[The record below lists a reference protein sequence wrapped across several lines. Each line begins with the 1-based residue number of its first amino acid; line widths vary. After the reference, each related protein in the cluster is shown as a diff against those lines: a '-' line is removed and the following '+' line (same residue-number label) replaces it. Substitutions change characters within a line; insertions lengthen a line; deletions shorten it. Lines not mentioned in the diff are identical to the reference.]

1 MEPKVREQID
11 VIHHRIKE
19 LNSLYHRAAGKS
31 GISAGE
37 LDIWSAL
44 LYTNEEFSQQD
55 LCETLSL
62 PKQTVHS
69 LVSGLVKKGFVFL
82 EHCAGS
88 RNRKVIRLT
97 QAGESYGR
105 ERVQWIFEAEQRAME
120 DTDPQEVQASIAMLE
135 KYIQRFRK
143 ELEGAAPL
151 LKKDDE

>member
-1 MEPKVREQID
+1 M
-11 VIHHRIKE
+11 
-19 LNSLYHRAAGKS
+19 
-31 GISAGE
+31 
-37 LDIWSAL
+37 
-44 LYTNEEFSQQD
+44 
-55 LCETLSL
+55 
-62 PKQTVHS
+62 
-69 LVSGLVKKGFVFL
+69 
-82 EHCAGS
+82 
-88 RNRKVIRLT
+88 IRLT